1 MILLHQSTYI
11 VCIASLGY
19 HATWRPD
26 QELFS
31 RSTRSNQAMTVEP
44 RILGAD
50 AEEGR
55 RQNPTAEPSFLDH
68 SETWQ
73 YVAGSISTQAWRY
86 CQGKNPATFA
96 M

>member
-1 MILLHQSTYI
+1 M
-11 VCIASLGY
+11 CIASLGY

-31 RSTRSNQAMTVEP
+31 RSTRSNQTMTVEP

-50 AEEGR
+50 AEEGGA
-55 RQNPTAEPSFLDH
+55 QNQTAEPSFLDH

-86 CQGKNPATFA
+86 C
-96 M
+96 